1 MEGQRPPTEAPVADR
16 LAEALEQRT
25 VGFHYQP
32 IVQLE
37 QARDARRAGMESIRE
52 HVVAVEA
59 LLRWQEMSGSISPAE
74 VIALAENIGLIERIG
89 DWALDEVCRQSRAWR
104 DAGLDLAVAVNLSL
118 RQLWQPELAEKMT
131 AATRSS
137 GVEASRLIAEITE
150 AAALA
155 DVGRSKQI
163 MNELRGRGFR
173 LTIDDFGTHS
183 PSLDSLRE
191 MPIDMLKIDRSV
203 VSRVPEDTIA
213 SIMVTAVVEAAHN
226 RDIRTLAVGIETE
239 EQLDF
244 LVERG
249 CAMGQGYLFSRPVPP
264 SEIEAL

>member
-1 MEGQRPPTEAPVADR
+1 MEGHEPPASAPVAER
-16 LAEALEQRT
+16 LADALEHQT

-32 IVQLE
+32 MLE
-37 QARDARRAGMESIRE
+37 LEPARDARRAGAKTLRD

-89 DWALDEVCRQSRAWR
+89 DWALEEACRQSAAWN
-104 DAGLDLAVAVNLSL
+104 DAGLELPVAVNLSL
-118 RQLWQPELAEKMT
+118 RQLWQPELAERMT
-131 AATRSS
+131 AAVRSS
-137 GVEASRLIAEITE
+137 GVDSSRLIAEITE

-155 DVGRSKQI
+155 DVARSKRI
-163 MNELRGRGFR
+163 MTELRGRGFR
-173 LTIDDFGTHS
+173 LTIDDFGTYS

-191 MPIDMLKIDRSV
+191 MPIDVLKIDRSV
-203 VSRVPEDTIA
+203 VSKVPEDTIA

-226 RDIRTLAVGIETE
+226 RDIRTVAVGIETD

-249 CAMGQGYLFSRPVPP
+249 CALGQGYLFSRPVPP
-264 SEIEAL
+264 AEIEAL

>member
-1 MEGQRPPTEAPVADR
+1 MEGQNPPVETPVADR
-16 LAEALEQRT
+16 LAQALEQRT

-32 IVQLE
+32 IVELE
-37 QARDARRAGMESIRE
+37 PVRDARQAGERGLRE
-52 HVVAVEA
+52 HLVAVEA

-74 VIALAENIGLIERIG
+74 VIALAENIGLIESIG
-89 DWALDEVCRQSRAWR
+89 DWALEEACRQTRSWK
-104 DAGLDLAVAVNLSL
+104 DAGLDIAVAVNLSL
-118 RQLWQPELAEKMT
+118 RQLWQSELAEKMT
-131 AATRSS
+131 LAARGA
-137 GVEASRLIAEITE
+137 GVETGLLIAEITE

-155 DVGRSKQI
+155 DVARSKQI
-163 MNELRGRGFR
+163 MNELRARGFR

-183 PSLDSLRE
+183 PSLESLRE

-203 VSRVPEDTIA
+203 VSKVPGDTIA

-239 EQLDF
+239 DQLDF

-264 SEIEAL
+264 AEIEAL

>member
-1 MEGQRPPTEAPVADR
+1 MEGQRPPTDATVSER
-16 LAEALEQRT
+16 LAEAVDQGS

-32 IVQLE
+32 ILQLE
-37 QARDARRAGMESIRE
+37 PARDARQGGDTRLRE
-52 HVVAVEA
+52 HIVAVEA

-89 DWALDEVCRQSRAWR
+89 DWALEEACRQSRAWK

-118 RQLWQPELAEKMT
+118 RQLWQPELADKMS
-131 AATRSS
+131 ASARSA
-137 GVEASRLIAEITE
+137 GVEAGRLIAEITE

-155 DVGRSKQI
+155 DVTRSKQI
-163 MNELRGRGFR
+163 MSDLRARGFL

-203 VSRVPEDTIA
+203 VSKVPGDTIA

-239 EQLDF
+239 DQLDF

-249 CAMGQGYLFSRPVPP
+249 CSLGQGYLFSRPVPP
-264 SEIEAL
+264 AEIEAL

>member
-1 MEGQRPPTEAPVADR
+1 MEGHTPTGAPVSER
-16 LAEALEQRT
+16 LAAALEQRT

-37 QARDARRAGMESIRE
+37 PARDARHGGDRSLRE
-52 HVVAVEA
+52 HIVAVEA

-74 VIALAENIGLIERIG
+74 VIALAENIGLIESIG
-89 DWALDEVCRQSRAWR
+89 DWALEEACRQSRTWK

-118 RQLWQPELAEKMT
+118 RQLWAPELAEKMI
-131 AATRSS
+131 AAARSA
-137 GVEASRLIAEITE
+137 GIETGRLIAEITE

-155 DVGRSKQI
+155 DVTRSKQI
-163 MNELRGRGFR
+163 MNELRSRGFK

-183 PSLDSLRE
+183 PSLDSLHE

-203 VSRVPEDTIA
+203 VSKVPGDTIA

-239 EQLDF
+239 DQLDF

-249 CAMGQGYLFSRPVPP
+249 CAFGQGYLFSRPVPP
-264 SEIEAL
+264 QEIEGL